1 MFRLGGA
8 YYGSPYADA
17 AIKANRIVASGGIG
31 YRDHGIF
38 IDLGYAHAFNTDAQF
53 PYRLNDKPNT
63 FAEQSGSAGNLML
76 TFGVKL

>member
-8 YYGSPYADA
+8 YYGSPYADPV
-17 AIKANRIVASGGIG
+17 IKANRIVASGGIG

-38 IDLGYAHAFNTDAQF
+38 IDLGYAHAFNKDAQF

-63 FAEQSGSAGNLML
+63 FAVQGGSAGNLML
-76 TFGVKL
+76 TFGVKF